1 MTQKETPAVCPR
13 CGKPAQLADAAFC
26 PHCGAPM
33 RTAVDVPV
41 PEGARALL
49 EKAADQADPVKK
61 HKLLLEAQA
70 QYPDCLEVAQELLFL
85 GRLHERSHKKLDFSV
100 IKCHLLHLY
109 LTPETFSGDL
119 RRQMRQEL
127 FGHPDLKRCQELA
140 SDADAFTRQYLE
152 RLSREFINVFLR
164 GSNRY
169 MHSFFG
175 FRLDH
180 RVSKLLADPLALML
194 ANVHSDTDLDFD
206 QRTMLYDALYRAFLL
221 ETGNDAK
228 WIDAL
233 LEEQGL
239 PVPAKL

>member
-1 MTQKETPAVCPR
+1 MAA
-13 CGKPAQLADAAFC
+13 AQAA
-26 PHCGAPM
+26 
-33 RTAVDVPV
+33 PV
-41 PEGARALL
+41 PKGALALL
-49 EKAADQADPVKK
+49 EKAERQTDPVKK
-61 HKLLLEAQA
+61 HELLLEAQA
-70 QYPDCLEVAQELLFL
+70 QFPDCLEVAQELLFL
-85 GRLHERSHKKLDFSV
+85 GRLHERSPKKLDFSV

-109 LTPETFSGDL
+109 LTPETFSGDTQ
-119 RRQMRQEL
+119 RQMRQEL
-127 FGHPDLKRCQELA
+127 FAHPDLKRCQELA

-169 MHSFFG
+169 MRSFFG
-175 FRLDH
+175 LRLDH

-194 ANVHSDTDLDFD
+194 ANVHGDTDLDFE

-233 LEEQGL
+233 LGEQGL
-239 PVPAKL
+239 PVPAKP